1 MESKKSGEDT
11 SVLSLQVKGQKR
23 RRGCHRMWKNRGGQ
37 KGGVSWATW
46 AESKGYVCP
55 RKP

>member
-1 MESKKSGEDT
+1 
-11 SVLSLQVKGQKR
+11 
-23 RRGCHRMWKNRGGQ
+23 MWKNRGGQ

-55 RKP
+55 RKPQFMVDFSPCMILPSSWVDSLLSWAVI